1 MPLRFSILQ
10 QTNEFITDRETVNVV
25 FQRRLKRGW
34 LIVNDRGHFNK
45 NIFIV
50 VEYQLY
56 YPGTLILFTIQKNES
71 D

>member
-1 MPLRFSILQ
+1 MSSSVS
-10 QTNEFITDRETVNVV
+10 E
-25 FQRRLKRGW
+25 KRSKKC
-34 LIVNDRGHFNK
+34 NTGHNQYNK